1 MGCLVRSALLLDK
14 RGSTLAG
21 HFHSKRAQ
29 EGLLYSVMRHV
40 SNQLAKLSGEN
51 GTKKCYDPYLA
62 EKDITSCCGALI
74 EGTSIIRA
82 INLSAKEDRVLAL
95 LEECRQLDPQNPE
108 VQRLEVMF
116 SSWHV

>member
-1 MGCLVRSALLLDK
+1 MLDK

-51 GTKKCYDPYLA
+51 GTKKCYDPVIGEDFLGGFPRLA
-62 EKDITSCCGALI
+62 TGSGMIVTEKACDLSTYTNMVPHLLFHRFLSSPTTSQSVFPVA
-74 EGTSIIRA
+74 
-82 INLSAKEDRVLAL
+82 D
-95 LEECRQLDPQNPE
+95 
-108 VQRLEVMF
+108 QRLP
-116 SSWHV
+116 